1 MLKKINYIFDK
12 RQKRNMF
19 ILSAIIFIGSFME
32 LLGVSAIMPLVTI
45 IMDESVLKTKRLYAW
60 LGQVFHLSSSR
71 EYVLIFTLF
80 LIIVY
85 IIKNVYIIFQNS
97 MQMRYVYNNQ
107 RRLSTKMLDCY
118 LKQDYLYH
126 VARNVGDLQRNVY
139 TDANS
144 FYSVVLDMIQLES
157 EALVCILLL
166 LYLLYINFS
175 FTVVVILMLGFAFG
189 LFFLLYRKYSVK
201 LGAQYRQLIGSQNKW
216 ILQAFTGIKEIKVMN
231 KEQYFLDNYDRS
243 YEKSMIAQRKKM
255 ILGILPRPIIEC
267 ISICGILSVIAVQTY
282 LGMDMKKFVPMLS
295 AFAVAAFRMLP
306 SFNRLSAYINSIL
319 FGKAAVDNVYQDLK
333 EIEEL
338 LKKDPN
344 RENTRYRFELNKNIE
359 LKHVTFQY
367 PGGEKEVLKD
377 ISFEIS
383 SNQSIAFIG
392 PSGAGKTTL
401 ADIILGI
408 LTPQSGQIEVNGE
421 SIFHHIESWHE
432 NIGYIPQM
440 IYLMDDSIRSN
451 VAFGCF
457 EKEIDEDKVWKALKE
472 AQLEEFVRS
481 LPQGLDTKVGD
492 RGIRLS
498 GGQRQRIGIAR
509 ALYADP
515 KLLIL
520 DEATSALD
528 NETETAVMEAIDHL
542 HGSRT
547 MIIIAHRLTTIR
559 NCDKIYEVNHQTVT
573 ERNKK
578 DVIGS

>member
-45 IMDESVLKTKRLYAW
+45 IMDESVLTTKGLYVW
-60 LGQVFHLSSSR
+60 LGHVFHLSAPR
-71 EYVLIFTLF
+71 EYILIFTLF
-80 LIIVY
+80 LIAVY
-85 IIKNVYIIFQNS
+85 IIKNVYIIFQNNI
-97 MQMRYVYNNQ
+97 QMRYVYNNQ
-107 RRLSTKMLDCY
+107 RRLSTKMMDCY

-126 VARNVGDLQRNVY
+126 VARNVGDLQRNVSSD
-139 TDANS
+139 TNS
-144 FYSVVLDMIQLES
+144 FYSVVLAMIQLES
-157 EALVCILLL
+157 EALVCILLIM
-166 LYLLYINFS
+166 YLLYTNFS
-175 FTVVVILMLGFAFG
+175 FTVAVVLMLGLAFG
-189 LFFLLYRKYSVK
+189 LFLLLYRRYSVK
-201 LGAQYRQLIGSQNKW
+201 LGNQYRQLLGAQNKW

-231 KEQYFLDNYDRS
+231 KEQFFLDNYDRS
-243 YEKSMIAQRKKM
+243 YEKSMIAQRKNAM
-255 ILGILPRPIIEC
+255 LGIFPKPIIESIC
-267 ISICGILSVIAVQTY
+267 ICGILSVIAVQTY
-282 LGMDMKKFVPMLS
+282 LGMDLKNFVPMLS
-295 AFAVAAFRMLP
+295 VFAVAAFRMLP
-306 SFNRLSAYINSIL
+306 SFSRLSAYINSIL
-319 FGKAAVDNVYQDLK
+319 FGKSAVDNVYQDLK

-338 LKKDPN
+338 LKKNPN
-344 RENTRYRFELNKNIE
+344 REDTGYHFELNKNIE

-383 SNQSIAFIG
+383 PNQSIAFIG

-408 LTPQSGQIEVNGE
+408 LTPQSGKIEVNGE
-421 SIFHHIESWHE
+421 SIFRHIESWHE

-440 IYLMDDSIRSN
+440 IYLMDESIRNN

-457 EKEIDEDKVWKALKE
+457 EKEIDEDRVWKALKE

-492 RGIRLS
+492 RGVKLS

-509 ALYADP
+509 ALYTDP

-559 NCDKIYEVNHQTVT
+559 NCDKVYEVNHQTVT